1 MRRTK
6 LQGWLFPFLVFLMI
20 LSIGS
25 LRKLHAVGQP
35 ISDLVI
41 DAFGAGFL
49 FALATYIL
57 DKRSPN

>member
-1 MRRTK
+1 MRKIK

-20 LSIGS
+20 LSFGS

-41 DAFGAGFL
+41 DSLGAGFL
-49 FALATYIL
+49 FALAVYIL
-57 DKRSPN
+57 DRRSPN